1 MKDVGEKER
10 KKLKMDGIWSCIDL
24 VSDLRN
30 VILGLIELVKKVDSE
45 EEWKTSSEML
55 KNCGDVAVSQA
66 VSALYN

>member
-1 MKDVGEKER
+1 M
-10 KKLKMDGIWSCIDL
+10 
-24 VSDLRN
+24 
-30 VILGLIELVKKVDSE
+30 ILGLIELVKKVDTE